1 MPTSY
6 HKPLK
11 TLLPLHMKII
21 ELYLQCWKTKDIAAK
36 LGISTRTVSHT
47 LKDPVA
53 KDIISTKL
61 SESLSQSFD
70 NYR

>member
-1 MPTSY
+1 
-6 HKPLK
+6 
-11 TLLPLHMKII
+11 MKII

>member
-6 HKPLK
+6 HTPLK
-11 TLLPLHMKII
+11 TLQPLHMKII

-53 KDIISTKL
+53 SEIISTKL
-61 SESLSQSFD
+61 SESLNQSFE